1 MRVVK
6 MIENNLKLQLEEI
19 FNKYS
24 EIDKVLLFGS
34 RARGDNK
41 YNSDVDLCIIGESLS
56 HLTLAKINMD
66 INEIDTHLS
75 FDVLAFNELS
85 KEELIKNIIR
95 EGVVIYNGKK
105 AR

>member
-1 MRVVK
+1 

-85 KEELIKNIIR
+85 KEELIKNVIR

>member
-1 MRVVK
+1 
-6 MIENNLKLQLEEI
+6 MIENNLKIQLEQV
-19 FNKYS
+19 FNKYLD
-24 EIDKVLLFGS
+24 IDKVLLFGS

-41 YNSDVDLCIIGESLS
+41 YNSDVDLCIIGEFLN

-66 INEIDTHLS
+66 ISEIDTHLS

-85 KEELIKNIIR
+85 KEELIKNILR

>member
-1 MRVVK
+1 

>member
-1 MRVVK
+1 MVEEK
-6 MIENNLKLQLEEI
+6 LKQQLEEI
-19 FNKYS
+19 FNKYL

-41 YNSDVDLCIIGESLS
+41 YNSDIDLCIISESLS
-56 HLTLAKINMD
+56 HLTLAKIIMD
-66 INEIDTHLS
+66 ISEIDTHLS

-85 KEELIKNIIR
+85 KEELIKNILR
-95 EGVVIYNGKK
+95 EGLVIYNGKK

>member
-1 MRVVK
+1 
-6 MIENNLKLQLEEI
+6 MIEGKLKQQLEEI
-19 FNKYS
+19 FNKYL

-41 YNSDVDLCIIGESLS
+41 YNSDVDLCIIGDSLS

-85 KEELIKNIIR
+85 KAELIKNIME
-95 EGVVIYNGKK
+95 EGVVIYNGKEAK
-105 AR
+105 

>member
-41 YNSDVDLCIIGESLS
+41 YNSEVELCIIGESLS